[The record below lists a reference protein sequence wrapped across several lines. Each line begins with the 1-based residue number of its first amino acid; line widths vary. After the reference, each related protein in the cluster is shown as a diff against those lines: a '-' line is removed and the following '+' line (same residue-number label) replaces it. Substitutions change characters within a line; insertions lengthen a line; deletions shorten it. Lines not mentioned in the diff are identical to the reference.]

1 MVRRKSQ
8 KQNNHNPFTH
18 QEARSTLTHY
28 GTQSVRVGSDSQ
40 LPFGHCALSLTP
52 IMDAVVSPSGT
63 LYEREAA
70 VSYLMREMEK
80 LRVWR
85 EAYEQQYEN
94 DAKEQAQLE
103 QKSLSE
109 KVQNFEAKEGGVVMS
124 GTETSHVNKH
134 GEARKEKLKKEGFE
148 VLDKEEK
155 QNVLKRTSYWL
166 SDWTPDAGKKRVE
179 VPPKRASSP
188 FSGREL
194 RLKDL
199 KSVTLK
205 RDSDS
210 TEKNAVGTDVV
221 FVCAVSNKRLTTQPC
236 VAITKTG
243 SVMLKSSFDEFA
255 KKDMVCP
262 VTGSKFKDKDVVELK
277 KCATGYA
284 SSGKVEAEVYRPT
297 MV

>member
-40 LPFGHCALSLTP
+40 LPFGHCALSLNP
-52 IMDAVVSPSGT
+52 ITDAVVSPSGT

-80 LRVWR
+80 LKVWR
-85 EAYEQQYEN
+85 EAYEQQCEN
-94 DAKEQAQLE
+94 DAKEKAE
-103 QKSLSE
+103 QESKSLSE
-109 KVQNFEAKEGGVVMS
+109 KVSNFEAKEGGVVTS
-124 GTETSHVNKH
+124 GADDHVSKH
-134 GEARKEKLKKEGFE
+134 AEARKQKLKKEGFE
-148 VLDKEEK
+148 VLDQAEK

-179 VPPKRASSP
+179 QPPKRASSP

-199 KSVTLK
+199 KAVTLK

-210 TEKNAVGTDVV
+210 IAKNSVGTDVV
-221 FVCAVSNKRLTTQPC
+221 FVCAVSSKRLTTQPC

-255 KKDMVCP
+255 KKDMVDP
-262 VTGSKFKDKDVVELK
+262 VTGTKFKDKDVVEIK